1 MNKKKIIIIACAV
14 IAVLGLVFVAIKL
27 TGSNNISNGGV
38 IKTDK
43 GKVKIV
49 KNEVSQLTLE
59 DYENDALSMKKPKV
73 GSNLWGRWNV
83 LYHKCLW

>member
-49 KNEVSQLTLE
+49 KNEVSQITLE
-59 DYENDALSMKKPKV
+59 DYNDSNGNFKMKIQKDGK
-73 GSNLWGRWNV
+73 LK
-83 LYHKCLW
+83 L